1 MILAALYLLNVV
13 LQFRFVFQGVIRLY
27 DIPDN
32 TFESEESSD
41 EESGGEDRDGETKYF
56 QALTIIVF

>member
-1 MILAALYLLNVV
+1 MYLHYC
-13 LQFRFVFQGVIRLY
+13 FAFQGVIRLY

-41 EESGGEDRDGETKYF
+41 EDSGGDDGDG
-56 QALTIIVF
+56 AISIIFKL